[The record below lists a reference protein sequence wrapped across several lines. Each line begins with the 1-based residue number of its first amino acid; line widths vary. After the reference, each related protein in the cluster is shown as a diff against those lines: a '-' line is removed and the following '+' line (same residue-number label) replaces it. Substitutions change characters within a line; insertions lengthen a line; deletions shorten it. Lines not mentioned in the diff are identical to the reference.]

1 MNPIIKR
8 LILLSTPALLF
19 ACSREVAV
27 DDAVKVPQSTFHAV
41 FEELDTKLYSNASLQ
56 LLWNANDRISMFP
69 KSTCNKEY
77 KFLGADGAA
86 YGDFE
91 VVPKSYGS
99 ASAIAHN
106 IAVYPYAAANSCNTS
121 EQITLDFPAA
131 QIWRSNTFG
140 QGAAV
145 LLAVSDNDDIYF
157 RHLGS
162 FLAIRISGAGRS
174 VSGIELKSNGGET
187 LSGPMKVHF
196 EGSVPVGEFDTD
208 YSCDSIT
215 LMMAEPVALGTE
227 PVTFWFA
234 VPAVSLPSGFTVTV
248 TGSDGWVQSKSTD
261 KSTVFARGKIQR
273 MKSFAFDP
281 HPTAPGIY
289 HQGQDPILFP
299 RLTTQANVYEAES
312 QFWSR
317 YLVPSTLS
325 VYQLGP
331 IPEGIEV
338 GDVFNSVYTVIS
350 EGEEQGHSNVTL
362 EVIAVSG
369 GYATLLSG
377 EKSYF
382 IVKI

>member
-1 MNPIIKR
+1 MNSKTKR
-8 LILLSTPALLF
+8 LILLSALALLS

-27 DDAVKVPQSTFHAV
+27 EDAVEMPRSVYHATFEN
-41 FEELDTKLYSNASLQ
+41 FDTKIYSDASLQ

-69 KSTCNKEY
+69 KTTCNKEY
-77 KFLGADGAA
+77 KFLGTDGAA

-91 VVPKSYGS
+91 LVPKSYGS
-99 ASAIAHN
+99 GTAISHN
-106 IAVYPYAAANSCNTS
+106 IAVYPYAAANTCSTG
-121 EQITLDFPAA
+121 EQITLDIPAA
-131 QIWRSNTFG
+131 QIWRANTFG
-140 QGAAV
+140 RGAAV
-145 LLAVSDNDDIYF
+145 LLSCSNDDNLYF
-157 RHLGS
+157 RHLGGY
-162 FLAIRISGAGRS
+162 LAIKISGAGRS
-174 VSGIELKSNGGET
+174 VSSIELKSNGGET
-187 LSGPMKVHF
+187 LSGPMNVHF
-196 EGSVPVGEFDTD
+196 EGSVPVGEFDTN

-215 LMMAEPVALGTE
+215 LMMSDPVALGTE

-234 VPAVSLPSGFTVTV
+234 VPAVSLPGGFTVTV
-248 TGSDGWVQSKSTD
+248 SGSDGWVQSKSTD
-261 KSTVFARGKIQR
+261 KSTTFERGKLQR

-350 EGEEQGHSNVTL
+350 EGVEQGHANVTL
-362 EVIAVSG
+362 EVVAVEG
-369 GYATLLSG
+369 GYATLIS
-377 EKSYF
+377 EAKSYF
-382 IVKI
+382 VVKI